1 MYSDT
6 AVEYKYYIIK
16 DDFKIF
22 RNMWI
27 YVLKKFPNSKGA
39 KGLGNI
45 NIKRKMQQEKQRKTE
60 TEKNCLLRDA
70 SSVVR
75 NLARCFYEKY

>member
-27 YVLKKFPNSKGA
+27 YVLKKFPNSKVA
-39 KGLGNI
+39 NELMSIRYIYYGLPT
-45 NIKRKMQQEKQRKTE
+45 KC
-60 TEKNCLLRDA
+60 KNYLN
-70 SSVVR
+70 V
-75 NLARCFYEKY
+75 